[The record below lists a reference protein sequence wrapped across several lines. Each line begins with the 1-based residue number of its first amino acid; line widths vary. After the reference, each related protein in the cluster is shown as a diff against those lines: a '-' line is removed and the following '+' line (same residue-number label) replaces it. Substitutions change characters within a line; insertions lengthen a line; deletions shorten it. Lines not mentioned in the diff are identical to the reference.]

1 MEKLVESLSKITI
14 RVRRFRAPAII
25 AAEVLE
31 PFAANQNTGN
41 RYEIAT
47 AFWLLRQ
54 MGLTDAD
61 LDALEPVLTR
71 IRAINDL
78 GGLMDAMRKWPVGGG
93 CTLDGARIVDLVNVT
108 QSDGLGKTGDLM
120 LVTADKRRLSLSVC
134 GGTSKRSGTVSKCL
148 TNPTAKRFGCTS
160 ADVARFNERAATAV
174 AEYKAEFT
182 AKYGADESMWPSR
195 IATAAATGACSDV
208 ATWTAERFGG
218 LEADEQKRI
227 VRDLLRIDDASV
239 LPADYLAVVDI
250 KTFRCA
256 FYKFGAP
263 QFAVW
268 NPSVRADGIWL
279 KICNEGAEI
288 GKVQVKFNN
297 GVYHRGSTSSIHTS
311 WNVTFNLTDVFRLQ
325 AL

>member
-14 RVRRFRAPAII
+14 RVRRLRTI

-41 RYEIAT
+41 RYEMAT

-61 LDALEPVLTR
+61 LDALEPVLAR
-71 IRAINDL
+71 IRAVNDL
-78 GGLMDAMRKWPVGGG
+78 VGLMDAVRTWPVGAG
-93 CTLDGARIVDLVNVT
+93 CTMDGARIVDLVNVT
-108 QSDGLGKTGDLM
+108 QSDGLGKTGDIL

-134 GGTSKRSGTVSKCL
+134 GGAAKRSGCVSKCL

-160 ADVARFNERAATAV
+160 VDVARFNKRAATAV
-174 AEYKAEFT
+174 AEYKAEFV
-182 AKYGADESMWPSR
+182 AKYGADESAWPTR
-195 IATAAATGACSDV
+195 VATTAATGACSDV
-208 ATWTAERFGG
+208 AAWTVERFGG
-218 LEADEQKRI
+218 LEAAEQKRI

-256 FYKFGAP
+256 LYKFGAP
-263 QFAVW
+263 QFAAW
-268 NPSVRADGIWL
+268 APSVHADGIWL
-279 KICNEGAEI
+279 KICNEDKEI

-297 GVYHRGSTSSIHTS
+297 GVYHRGKTSSIHTS
-311 WNVTFNLTDVFRLQ
+311 WNVTFNLTDVFKLQ